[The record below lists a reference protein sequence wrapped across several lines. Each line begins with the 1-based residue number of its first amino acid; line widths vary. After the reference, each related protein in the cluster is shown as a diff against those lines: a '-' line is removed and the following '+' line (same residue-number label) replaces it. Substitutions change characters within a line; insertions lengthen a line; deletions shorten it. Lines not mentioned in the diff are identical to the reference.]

1 MARWESGRTAIW
13 QTGRITISHD
23 RDCHQSLPALP
34 ASVPPLTEPI
44 LLAPQVGFV
53 VLLAVF
59 VKSVLT
65 GSRLGRVR
73 LRLVVALSAALQLF
87 EIALT
92 RLVAVFALTVLL
104 GTRLIVAV
112 ILH

>member
-1 MARWESGRTAIW
+1 MESGRTAIW
-13 QTGRITISHD
+13 QTGRITISHYP
-23 RDCHQSLPALP
+23 DCHQSLPA
-34 ASVPPLTEPI
+34 SVPPLAEPI
-44 LLAPQVGFV
+44 LLAPQVRFV

-59 VKSVLT
+59 VKSVPT
-65 GSRLGRVR
+65 RSRLGRVR
-73 LRLVVALSAALQLF
+73 FRLVVALFAALQLF

-92 RLVAVFALTVLL
+92 RLVAVFALSVPL

>member
-1 MARWESGRTAIW
+1 MESGRTAIW
-13 QTGRITISHD
+13 QTGRITISHYP
-23 RDCHQSLPALP
+23 DCHQSLP

-53 VLLAVF
+53 VMLAVF
-59 VKSVLT
+59 VKSVPT
-65 GSRLGRVR
+65 RSRLGRVR
-73 LRLVVALSAALQLF
+73 FRLVVALFAALQLF
-87 EIALT
+87 DIALT
-92 RLVAVFALTVLL
+92 RLVAVLALSVAL

>member
-23 RDCHQSLPALP
+23 PDCHQSLP

-44 LLAPQVGFV
+44 LLASQVGFV

-59 VKSVLT
+59 VKSVPT
-65 GSRLGRVR
+65 RSRLGRVR
-73 LRLVVALSAALQLF
+73 FRLVVALFAALQLF

-92 RLVAVFALTVLL
+92 RLVAVFALSVPL

>member
-1 MARWESGRTAIW
+1 MESGRTAIW

-23 RDCHQSLPALP
+23 PDCHQSLPALP
-34 ASVPPLTEPI
+34 ASVSPLTEPI

-59 VKSVLT
+59 VKSVPT

-73 LRLVVALSAALQLF
+73 FRLGVALFAALQLF
-87 EIALT
+87 AIPLT
-92 RLVAVFALTVLL
+92 RFVAVFALGVPL

-112 ILH
+112 TLH